1 MPYIGNDLSTIL
13 KQGKKVYE
21 YVATAGQTIFT
32 GNDSNSVSLNI
43 TTDTFVNVFLN
54 GIRLIVTD
62 DYTVSTDTITLTS
75 GASLNDELI
84 IVADIEASVFNTYT
98 RSETDSALSL
108 KANTSDVYT
117 QAQADSTFLTP
128 TGDGSQLTGI
138 DALPSQSGQAGNYLT
153 TDGTNASWDTL
164 DTDANSTTKA
174 LYEHSNVISA
184 NYSITSGNNAMSS
197 GPITINDGISVTV
210 PTGSVWTIV

>member
-21 YVATAGQTIFT
+21 YVATAGQTVFT

-84 IVADIEASVFNTYT
+84 IVADIEAATFNTYT